1 VRDIFQTWR
10 NTVSI
15 HNEGAFK
22 VRGYIKPV
30 EAFHTLAEW
39 KAFATEVLALQK
51 RGASL
56 RGGAIDDAALVRLVQ
71 QFYSFQLDVEVERYE
86 LLTTKNVLDHIEDF
100 VNHRVWAL
108 HRAFGSYFDDGF
120 DALRFAFF
128 YSRGDMEPYVLL
140 DEAYTLAVHGDVDVI
155 RPLKHYTTEAGW
167 ENIQQS
173 IDTGNGFDIASFT
186 VADRPF
192 FRAESDVTLVFNG
205 LIKAAFRSDVK
216 SFAVSNG
223 LRAANMLRLEYPGD
237 DATNICYDLESGCD
251 DLSRTSL
258 WNEIIARPLEIIKV
272 LK

>member
-1 VRDIFQTWR
+1 MRDIFQTWR

-56 RGGAIDDAALVRLVQ
+56 RGGTIDDAALVRLVQ

-100 VNHRVWAL
+100 VNHRVWGVERL
-108 HRAFGSYFDDGF
+108 FGSYFNDM
-120 DALRFAFF
+120 APLRFAFF

-140 DEAYTLAVHGDVDVI
+140 DENYTFDVYGDVHVVKA
-155 RPLKHYTTEAGW
+155 LKHYTSAAGLA
-167 ENIQQS
+167 NIQQA
-173 IDTGNGFDIASFT
+173 IADGTAFDISSFT
-186 VADRPF
+186 IAERPF
-192 FRAESDVTLVFNG
+192 FRSESNIIMVFNG
-205 LIKAAFRSDVK
+205 LVKAAFRSDIK
-216 SFAVSNG
+216 SFGVSNG
-223 LRAANMLRLEYPGD
+223 LRAANMYRLEYPGD
-237 DATNICYDLESGCD
+237 DETNICPSLETGCD
-251 DLSRTSL
+251 SGTRTSL
-258 WNEIIARPLEIIKV
+258 WNEIIARPLEILKVIK
-272 LK
+272 